1 MVRGDDDRERVR
13 AAVNLVEQ
21 FAAITKVKRSGRSFT
36 ALCPFHQEKTPSLS
50 IDPARGLF
58 YCFGC
63 HKGGDVFTLVQE
75 TQGLS
80 FPDALQA
87 LARQAGIVLTQRP
100 GDGKRAADRERLVA
114 VMRRAVDFYT
124 RRLLSGAD
132 AGPARAYLRS
142 RGYDRA
148 LIEKFGLGF
157 SPTEE
162 PSLGSELRSA
172 GVSNSVM
179 ERAGL
184 AVRRGW
190 DRGPSDDGFRDRFRG
205 RIMFPIHDLRGDP
218 VGFGARLMG
227 GDGPKYL
234 NSPETPLYRKSRLL
248 YGLHLARR
256 EISRSDRAVVVEGYT
271 DVIAMHRAGM
281 ESAVATCG
289 TALGEEHLEALGR
302 LGQRIVLA
310 FDADRAGSDAVLRGE
325 RVSRRS
331 GRRLDLRVAEL
342 PDGKDPA
349 DLLQEDRLEEVRQA
363 VDDSRPALQY
373 RMERRLAGVDLT
385 DPESRARAVNELGPL
400 LAAVA
405 DQATRA
411 EYERTLSRMTGA
423 GLSEIQAVV
432 RRGARGAGIEG
443 RAGRRRPDDSG
454 GPASRVIDRHAHRG
468 SAVERELLK
477 AVLANHPALREL
489 EVDSTLFG
497 QDLYRQAFQQVEA
510 DWRVTPIGRPTP
522 IAWRGENSPDESE
535 RQGAPDEVDRE
546 LLAISADGLEPGDPR
561 PLVIRCRR
569 AALRREMDAIGAR
582 MRSLAADDPQRTRL
596 LAQVVELE
604 RRRQEL
610 TGDLR

>member
-87 LARQAGIVLTQRP
+87 LARQAGIVLTHRP
-100 GDGKRAADRERLVA
+100 GDGKRAAERERLVD
-114 VMRRAVDFYT
+114 VMRRAVDFYG

-162 PSLGSELRSA
+162 PSLGTELRSA

-190 DRGPSDDGFRDRFRG
+190 GRGPGDGGVRDRFWG

-218 VGFGARLMG
+218 VGFGARLMS

-289 TALGEEHLEALGR
+289 TALGEDHLEVLGR
-302 LGQRIVLA
+302 LGQQIVLA

-373 RMERRLAGVDLT
+373 RMERRLSGVDLA
-385 DPESRARAVNELGPL
+385 DPEARARAVNELGPL
-400 LAAVA
+400 LAAVG

-432 RRGARGAGIEG
+432 RRGAG
-443 RAGRRRPDDSG
+443 RAGRSGASRRGGSG
-454 GPASRVIDRHAHRG
+454 GPPPSVRDRQSHRG

-477 AVLANHPALREL
+477 AVLANHPALRDL

-497 QDLYRQAFQQVEA
+497 QGLYRQAFQRVEA
-510 DWRVTPIGRPTP
+510 DWRVTPTGQPTP
-522 IAWRGENSPDESE
+522 IAWRGEGSSDESE
-535 RQGAPDEVDRE
+535 QEDSPDEVDRE
-546 LLAISADGLEPGDPR
+546 LLAISADDLKPGDPR

-569 AALRREMDAIGAR
+569 AALGREMDGLGAR
-582 MRSLAADDPQRTRL
+582 MRSLAADDPQRPRL

>member
-1 MVRGDDDRERVR
+1 MARGEDDRERVR

-21 FAAITKVKRSGRSFT
+21 FAAITKVKRTGRTYT

-50 IDPARGLF
+50 INPARGLF

-80 FPDALQA
+80 FVDALQA
-87 LARQAGIVLTQRP
+87 LARQAGVVLTHRP
-100 GDGKRAADRERLVA
+100 GDGKRAAERERLVD

-157 SPTEE
+157 SPREE
-162 PSLGSELRSA
+162 PSLGTELRSA

-184 AVRRGW
+184 LVRRGW
-190 DRGPSDDGFRDRFRG
+190 DRGAGDDGVRDRFWG

-218 VGFGARLMG
+218 AGFGARLMS

-256 EISRSDRAVVVEGYT
+256 EISRSDQSVVVEGYT

-289 TALGEEHLEALGR
+289 TALGEDHLELLGR

-331 GRRLDLRVAEL
+331 GRRLDMRVAEL

-349 DLLQEDRLEEVRQA
+349 DLLQENRLEEVRRA

-373 RMERRLAGVDLT
+373 RMEKRLAGVDIT
-385 DPESRARAVNELGPL
+385 DPEARARAVNEFAPL
-400 LAAVA
+400 VAAVA
-405 DQATRA
+405 DQATRVQ
-411 EYERTLSRMTGA
+411 YERTLEHMTRA

-432 RRGARGAGIEG
+432 RREAART
-443 RAGRRRPDDSG
+443 RANRPDDSRA
-454 GPASRVIDRHAHRG
+454 PSPRVRDRHTRRG

-477 AVLANHPALREL
+477 AVLSNHPALREL

-497 QDLYRQAFQQVEA
+497 QGLYRQAFQAVEA
-510 DWRVTPIGRPTP
+510 DWRVTPIGQLTP
-522 IAWRGENSPDESE
+522 IAWRGEVSSE
-535 RQGAPDEVDRE
+535 GPAPEGPPDEVSQE

-569 AALRREMDAIGAR
+569 AALRRETDAIEAR
-582 MRSLAADDPQRTRL
+582 MRSLAADDPQRPRL
-596 LAQVVELE
+596 LARVVELE
-604 RRRQEL
+604 RRRQKL

>member
-1 MVRGDDDRERVR
+1 MKRGEDDRERVR

-21 FAAITKVKRSGRSFT
+21 FAVITKVKRSGRSYT

-50 IDPARGLF
+50 IDPGRGLF

-63 HKGGDVFTLVQE
+63 HKGGDVFTLIQE

-80 FPDALQA
+80 FPDALQS
-87 LARQAGIVLTQRP
+87 LARQAGIVLTSRP
-100 GDGKRAADRERLVA
+100 GDGGKAADRERLVQ

-124 RRLLSGAD
+124 KRLLSGAD

-142 RGYDRA
+142 RGYDRP

-157 SPTEE
+157 SPLGE
-162 PSLGSELRSA
+162 PSLKTELRSA
-172 GVSNSVM
+172 GISDSIM
-179 ERAGL
+179 ERTGL
-184 AVRRGW
+184 TVKRG
-190 DRGPSDDGFRDRFRG
+190 GSGSDGLRDRFWG

-218 VGFGARLMG
+218 VGFGARLMNG
-227 GDGPKYL
+227 QGPKYL
-234 NSPETPLYRKSRLL
+234 NSPETPLYHKSRLL

-256 EISRSDRAVVVEGYT
+256 EISRSDQAVVVEGYT
-271 DVIAMHRAGM
+271 DVIALHQAGM

-289 TALGEEHLEALGR
+289 TALGEDHLEVLGR
-302 LGQRIVLA
+302 LGERIVLA

-349 DLLQEDRLEEVRQA
+349 DLLQDGRLEDLRQA
-363 VDDSRPALQY
+363 VGDSRPVLQY

-385 DPESRARAVNELGPL
+385 DPESRARAVNELSALVG
-400 LAAVA
+400 AVG

-411 EYERTLSRMTGA
+411 EYERTLSRMTGV
-423 GLSEIQAVV
+423 GLSEIGAVV
-432 RRGARGAGIEG
+432 RRGAGKAAAEG
-443 RAGRRRPDDSG
+443 PDDYRA
-454 GPASRVIDRHAHRG
+454 PPSRSRGRSVNRG

-477 AVLANHPALREL
+477 AVLANHRALREL

-497 QDLYRQAFQQVEA
+497 EGLYRRVFEEIEA
-510 DWRVTPIGRPTP
+510 DWRAAPMGRPTP
-522 IAWRGENSPDESE
+522 IAWRGENSSAGETGSETPPSPD
-535 RQGAPDEVDRE
+535 AVHRE
-546 LLAISADGLEPGDPR
+546 LLAISADPLEPGDPR

-569 AALRREMDAIGAR
+569 AALGREIDGLGAR
-582 MRSLAADDPQRTRL
+582 MRSLAADDPLRPQL
-596 LAQVVELE
+596 LEQVVKLE

>member
-162 PSLGSELRSA
+162 PSLGTELRSA

-522 IAWRGENSPDESE
+522 IAWRGECSPDESE

>member
-21 FAAITKVKRSGRSFT
+21 FAAITRVKRSGRSYT

-63 HKGGDVFTLVQE
+63 HKGGDVFTLIQE

-87 LARQAGIVLTQRP
+87 LARQAGVVLTHRP
-100 GDGKRAADRERLVA
+100 GDGARAAERERLVE

-157 SPTEE
+157 SPLHE
-162 PSLGSELRSA
+162 PSLGTELRAA

-190 DRGPSDDGFRDRFRG
+190 DRGPGDGGGFRDRFWG

-218 VGFGARLMG
+218 VGFGARLMS

-256 EISRSDRAVVVEGYT
+256 EISRSDRSVVVEGYT
-271 DVIAMHRAGM
+271 DVIAMHQAGM

-289 TALGEEHLEALGR
+289 TALGEDHLEVLGR

-349 DLLQEDRLEEVRQA
+349 DLLQEDRLEEVRRA

-373 RMERRLAGVDLT
+373 RMERRLSGVDLT
-385 DPESRARAVNELGPL
+385 DPESRARAVNDLGPL

-411 EYERTLSRMTGA
+411 VYERTLARMTGA
-423 GLSEIQAVV
+423 GLSEIRAVV
-432 RRGARGAGIEG
+432 RRGAQ
-443 RAGRRRPDDSG
+443 RAGPSRPEAPRGPAPRRR
-454 GPASRVIDRHAHRG
+454 DRHAPRG
-468 SAVERELLK
+468 AAVERELLK

-497 QDLYRQAFQQVEA
+497 QDLYRQAFQQVES
-510 DWRVTPIGRPTP
+510 DWRVTPIGQPTP
-522 IAWRGENSPDESE
+522 IAWRGEGSSDESE
-535 RQGAPDEVDRE
+535 REGSPGEVDRE
-546 LLAISADGLEPGDPR
+546 LLAISADDLEPGDPR

-569 AALRREMDAIGAR
+569 AALRREMDSIGAR
-582 MRSLAADDPQRTRL
+582 MRSLAADDPQRPRL

>member
-21 FAAITKVKRSGRSFT
+21 FAAITKVKRSGRRYT

-80 FPDALQA
+80 FRDALQA
-87 LARQAGIVLTQRP
+87 LARQAGVVLAHRP
-100 GDGKRAADRERLVA
+100 GDGKRAAERERLVE

-142 RGYDRA
+142 RGYDRP
-148 LIEKFGLGF
+148 LIEKFALGF
-157 SPTEE
+157 SPSKE
-162 PSLGSELRSA
+162 PSLGTELRSA

-184 AVRRGW
+184 LVRRGW
-190 DRGPSDDGFRDRFRG
+190 DRGPGDDRVRDRFWS

-218 VGFGARLMG
+218 VGFGARLMS

-256 EISRSDRAVVVEGYT
+256 AISRSDRAVVVEGYT
-271 DVIAMHRAGM
+271 DVIAMHQAGL

-289 TALGEEHLEALGR
+289 TALGEDHLEVLGR

-331 GRRLDLRVAEL
+331 GRRLDMRVAEL

-349 DLLQEDRLEEVRQA
+349 DLLQEDRLEEVRRA
-363 VDDSRPALQY
+363 VDDARPALQY
-373 RMERRLAGVDLT
+373 RMERRLAAVDLT
-385 DPESRARAVNELGPL
+385 DPEARARAVNELGPL

-405 DQATRA
+405 DHATRA
-411 EYERTLSRMTGA
+411 EYERTLSRMTGVN
-423 GLSEIQAVV
+423 LSEIRAVV
-432 RRGARGAGIEG
+432 NRGAGT
-443 RAGRRRPDDSG
+443 AKVNRRDGARE
-454 GPASRVIDRHAHRG
+454 ASPGMRDRHSRRG

-510 DWRVTPIGRPTP
+510 DWRVAPIGQPTP
-522 IAWRGENSPDESE
+522 IAWRGEGTSDDPGQEGSLE
-535 RQGAPDEVDRE
+535 EVDRE
-546 LLAISADGLEPGDPR
+546 LLAISADSLEPGDPR

-582 MRSLAADDPQRTRL
+582 MRTLAADDPLRPRL

>member
-87 LARQAGIVLTQRP
+87 LARQAGIVLTHRP
-100 GDGKRAADRERLVA
+100 GDGKRAAERERLVD

-162 PSLGSELRSA
+162 PSLGTELRSA

-184 AVRRGW
+184 VVLRGW
-190 DRGPSDDGFRDRFRG
+190 DRGPGDGGVRDRFWG

-218 VGFGARLMG
+218 VGFGARLMS

-271 DVIAMHRAGM
+271 DVIAMHQAGM

-289 TALGEEHLEALGR
+289 TALGEDHLEVLGR

-432 RRGARGAGIEG
+432 RRGAGGAG
-443 RAGRRRPDDSG
+443 RAGRAGARRPDHSAA
-454 GPASRVIDRHAHRG
+454 PAPRVRDRHAHRG

-497 QDLYRQAFQQVEA
+497 QGLYRQAFQRVEA
-510 DWRVTPIGRPTP
+510 EWRVTPTGQPTP
-522 IAWRGENSPDESE
+522 IAWREEGPSDESE
-535 RQGAPDEVDRE
+535 QEGSPGEVDRE
-546 LLAISADGLEPGDPR
+546 LLAISAEGSEPGDPR
-561 PLVIRCRR
+561 PLVIRCRG

-582 MRSLAADDPQRTRL
+582 MRSLAADDPQRPRL